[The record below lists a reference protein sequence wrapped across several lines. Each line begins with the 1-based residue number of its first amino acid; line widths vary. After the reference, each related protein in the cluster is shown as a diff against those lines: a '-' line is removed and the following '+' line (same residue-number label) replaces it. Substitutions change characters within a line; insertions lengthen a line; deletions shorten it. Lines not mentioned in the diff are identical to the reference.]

1 MVMAEARG
9 SPMTDA
15 AVEPAPSAPE
25 RPDVFISYSR
35 RDADF
40 AKETLAPDLQARG
53 LDVWIDV
60 DDIRGGASDWW
71 AVVTKGIEASKA
83 VLFVLT
89 PNLLESS
96 ICRDELDHARALN
109 KRIIPIQRDSV
120 DDLPIPVGLR
130 EPNWISARPEDDF
143 DAALDA
149 TVEAVQTDEDWIEQ
163 HARLTQR
170 TVEWLSA
177 DRHSSYLLRGRDLRA
192 AERWL
197 EERDAHTES
206 PTADQVA
213 YISAGRRASARRVGA
228 LLLGVVLALGVSI
241 ALGVVAYIQRQTARS
256 QAFAAR
262 AIDASQR
269 DPEQGLRLA
278 LDAADL
284 GDSALVKRAL
294 REAIAAAGW
303 THILRDE
310 PARPLND
317 VALSPDGRLAA
328 IGGRGD
334 SASVWEV
341 GSGRHVASLRHRGV
355 IHSLQFA
362 PDGRRIAT
370 AAGDGTARLWNVDG
384 RELRVLRPGT
394 PEVWSAAFDRSGRRI
409 VTSTDRGSAQ
419 VWELDSRAAPVRLPG
434 GAQDHLAFVPF
445 SPDGQQILTAG
456 PRGTLRV
463 WTPSPRPRAMVLRR
477 AGGAGDL
484 ATVATFD
491 DDGRRV
497 LAGYDTG
504 TACVWT
510 LRRGG
515 TPDFCRQ
522 QPAGGTPPATITDA
536 EFSRDGTLLVTA
548 SADGTAVVRRAGD
561 GRLTATLQHAAP
573 VNSASFSPGSNRI
586 VTAGV
591 DRRARIWTSDG
602 RLERELGGH
611 TDAVVVARFSG
622 DGTTVLTGSDDGS
635 ARVWMA
641 RQGVTTM
648 PGRPLRGA
656 DVAFSPDS
664 RRLLA
669 VDPDGNAA
677 VWDWRRGTRVDL
689 EPVMVTSELGFPPCA
704 RYTGCAPWSPDSTS
718 IVGANSRD
726 EVTIWSART
735 GAGRA
740 LGLRGASGAAFT
752 PDGRRLVVLGRERGA
767 QVVDRVS
774 GKQVGEVGSGSAIVQ
789 SVHFTANGSRM
800 LTATVRGRV
809 RLWNDELGRVPL
821 PAPGAS
827 SGAGPEAAAIAPDG
841 RRLAVGANS
850 GSLRVYELPGGQA
863 RTATQHLGTVS
874 QVAFDRTG
882 ARIVTVGGDRTARV
896 WEAAEPGASVA
907 VLRGHDD
914 VLQSAEFSPDGRF
927 VLTSSLDGT
936 ARLWDP
942 ALETAVL
949 EFRKGAFGGARFGP
963 DGRSIALG
971 GGNTVELH
979 RCEVCASFEDLVDFA
994 RARLPSD

>member
-1 MVMAEARG
+1 
-9 SPMTDA
+9 MTDA
-15 AVEPAPSAPE
+15 AVEPVASAPE

-35 RDADF
+35 RDAEY
-40 AKETLAPDLQARG
+40 AEVKLAPGLEARG

-89 PNLLESS
+89 PNWLESR

-109 KRIIPIQRDSV
+109 KRIIPIQHSSV
-120 DDLPIPVGLR
+120 DDLPIPEGLR
-130 EPNWISARPEDDF
+130 EPNWIPARPEDDF
-143 DAALDA
+143 DTALDA
-149 TVEAVQTDEDWIEQ
+149 TVEAVQTDEEWVEQ

-170 TVEWLSA
+170 TVEWLRA
-177 DRHSSYLLRGRDLRA
+177 DRNSSYLLRGRDLRA

-213 YISAGRRASARRVGA
+213 YISAARRASARRVGA

-241 ALGVVAYIQRQTARS
+241 ALGVVAYIQRNTARS

-262 AIDASQR
+262 AIDVSER

-284 GDSALVKRAL
+284 GDSALVMRAL
-294 REAIAAAGW
+294 REVIGAAGW

-317 VALSPDGRLAA
+317 VAVSPDGRLAA
-328 IGGRGD
+328 IGGSGG
-334 SASVWEV
+334 SASVWELR
-341 GSGRHVASLRHRGV
+341 SGRHLASLRHQGDV
-355 IHSLQFA
+355 HSMQFA

-370 AAGDGTARLWNVDG
+370 AASDGTARVWNVDG
-384 RELRVLRPGT
+384 RELRVLKPGAHD
-394 PEVWSAAFDRSGRRI
+394 VWSAAFDRSGRRI

-419 VWELDSRAAPVRLPG
+419 VWELGSRAAPVRLPG

-445 SPDGQQILTAG
+445 SPDGRRVLTAG
-456 PRGTLRV
+456 PRGTLRI
-463 WTPSPRPRAMVLRR
+463 WTLSARPRAMVLRR
-477 AGGAGDL
+477 AGGADDL

-515 TPDFCRQ
+515 AADFCRR
-522 QPAGGTPPATITDA
+522 QPARRARPATIADA
-536 EFSRDGTLLVTA
+536 EFSRDGMFLVTA
-548 SADGTAVVRRAGD
+548 SADGTALVRRAGD
-561 GRLTATLQHAAP
+561 GRLTATLRHAAP
-573 VNSASFSPGSNRI
+573 VNSASFSPVSNRI

-602 RLERELGGH
+602 RLEQELGGH
-611 TDAVVVARFSG
+611 TDAVVVARFSS

-648 PGRPLRGA
+648 PGRPLRDA
-656 DVAFSPDS
+656 DVVFSPDS

-669 VDPDGNAA
+669 VDLAGNAA

-689 EPVMVTSELGFPPCA
+689 KPVMVTSELGFPPCG

-735 GAGRA
+735 GAGRP

-767 QVVDRVS
+767 KVVDRVS
-774 GKQVGEVGSGSAIVQ
+774 GRRVGAVRSGSAIVQ
-789 SVHFTANGSRM
+789 SVHFSADGSRM
-800 LTATVRGRV
+800 LTATEDGHQV
-809 RLWNDELGRVPL
+809 RLWDEQVKPVPL
-821 PAPGAS
+821 SDPRSGTSAPHRLIAAVG
-827 SGAGPEAAAIAPDG
+827 EAAAIAPDG
-841 RRLAVGANS
+841 RRLAVGTDG
-850 GSLRVYELPGGQA
+850 GSLRVKQLPSGQV
-863 RTATQHLGTVS
+863 RTATQHLGTVR
-874 QVAFDRTG
+874 QVAFDRTS
-882 ARIVTVGGDRTARV
+882 AQIVTGGDDRTARV
-896 WEAAEPGASVA
+896 WDAAEPGASVA
-907 VLRGHDD
+907 VLRGHGD

-942 ALETAVL
+942 ALETTAL
-949 EFRKGAFGGARFGP
+949 EFRKGAFGGARFSP
-963 DGRSIALG
+963 DGRSIGLG
-971 GGNTVELH
+971 GRYTVELH
-979 RCEVCASFEDLVDFA
+979 RCEVCAPFDDLVALA